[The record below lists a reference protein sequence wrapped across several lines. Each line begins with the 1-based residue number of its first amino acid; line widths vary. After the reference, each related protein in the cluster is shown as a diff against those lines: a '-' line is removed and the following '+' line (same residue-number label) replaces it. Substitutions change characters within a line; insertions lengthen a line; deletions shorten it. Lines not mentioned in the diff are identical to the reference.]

1 MAGEAPVISL
11 RYRTNWYRTVRL
23 CILIGMADDES
34 VANAARALAEATAAL
49 TRVLGQQMG
58 AVSDDVGRAVTQGL
72 REASRGLETASESIS
87 NGSKAGDR
95 RRERAEET
103 RAELLD
109 AAGRMFARHGYEGT
123 AVGDLARAAG
133 YTKGAVY
140 SNFGSKEDLF
150 RALAK
155 RELAERR
162 VFPLRGA
169 ELPGRDQALLNLE
182 ILAAVSRY
190 PALAK
195 MLADDVDDALR
206 AATGAEPGEPMDPA
220 QQDRAVARL
229 ALGLVGPLVEQA
241 DATLTGVTRRLA
253 EDLDQG

>member
-1 MAGEAPVISL
+1 
-11 RYRTNWYRTVRL
+11 
-23 CILIGMADDES
+23 MADDES

-87 NGSKAGDR
+87 NSSKAGDR

-103 RAELLD
+103 RADLLD
-109 AAGRMFARHGYEGT
+109 AAARMFAAHGYEGT

-150 RALAK
+150 RALAR

-169 ELPGRDQALLNLE
+169 DLPAREQALLNLE
-182 ILAAVSRY
+182 ILAAISRS
-190 PALAK
+190 PALGT
-195 MLADDVDDALR
+195 MLAEDVADAVR
-206 AATGAEPGEPMDPA
+206 AATGVEPGEPVDTA
-220 QQDRAVARL
+220 EQDRVVARL
-229 ALGLVGPLVEQA
+229 ALGLVGPLVERA
-241 DATLTGVTRRLA
+241 DPALDGVTRRLA